1 MRATRGR
8 LEAKFY
14 VLAEIEGKGMAAWWC
29 RLENVL
35 GGGPLD
41 GDPLTPAFG
50 TRPNQN
56 AIPLRTS
63 LFWNLGETR
72 ASGTRMGACRLAS
85 HEVSLMT

>member
-14 VLAEIEGKGMAAWWC
+14 VLAEIEGKGMAACWC

-56 AIPLRTS
+56 AISLRTS
-63 LFWNLGETR
+63 LFWNSGRRVRLELGWVR
-72 ASGTRMGACRLAS
+72 VVS
-85 HEVSLMT
+85 HHMRYP